1 MVPARAPELLC
12 RTHSLKVE
20 VVRVKNF
27 RNPVPQFTTRT
38 DLSFGGMN
46 SEDDG
51 RMLMGNLLSLVM
63 TIYFVAIIL
72 AVYHLQQKEL
82 DRIQQQIDEN
92 NRLFDEMQRRL
103 YVEST

>member
-1 MVPARAPELLC
+1 
-12 RTHSLKVE
+12 
-20 VVRVKNF
+20 
-27 RNPVPQFTTRT
+27 
-38 DLSFGGMN
+38 
-46 SEDDG
+46 
-51 RMLMGNLLSLVM
+51 MGNLLSLVM

-103 YVEST
+103 HVQST

>member
-1 MVPARAPELLC
+1 
-12 RTHSLKVE
+12 
-20 VVRVKNF
+20 
-27 RNPVPQFTTRT
+27 
-38 DLSFGGMN
+38 
-46 SEDDG
+46 
-51 RMLMGNLLSLVM
+51 MGDLLSLVT

-103 YVEST
+103 YVDST